1 MMSSGQLQS
10 KHRKDYQTSNLHV
23 SKQQELKRKYMM
35 IENLL
40 MMSFKE
46 NLIVN
51 GSDILDSSSLSEM
64 EMISKEASTLISG

>member
-1 MMSSGQLQS
+1 
-10 KHRKDYQTSNLHV
+10 V

-35 IENLL
+35 IEILL

-46 NLIVN
+46 NLIAN
-51 GSDILDSSSLSEM
+51 GLDILDSSYLSKM

>member
-10 KHRKDYQTSNLHV
+10 KHQKDYQTSNLHV

-46 NLIVN
+46 NLIAN
-51 GSDILDSSSLSEM
+51 GLDILDSSYLSKM